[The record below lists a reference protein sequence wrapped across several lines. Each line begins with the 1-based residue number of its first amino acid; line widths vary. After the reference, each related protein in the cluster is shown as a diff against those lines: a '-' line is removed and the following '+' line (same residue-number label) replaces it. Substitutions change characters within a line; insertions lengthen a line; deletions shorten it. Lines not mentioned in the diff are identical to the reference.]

1 MRVGA
6 AVVLVVALAA
16 CSSSS
21 HSAATTSTS
30 KGGSAQSRVS
40 VWGDSLPL
48 QAQDQVRV
56 QGRAH
61 GLRISVIAF
70 FGLAPCDVMTQVRH
84 DIETVPDA
92 LVLAFSGNN
101 FSPCMQSRGKP
112 LLGAVY
118 FAAYRRDMSAI
129 VAAAV
134 GRKIPVLVVGSPT
147 FPSIENVPD
156 RVELNTVFREVVA
169 AHPGAR
175 YVASAPFVS
184 PKQFTR
190 LLPCLAVETTAL
202 GCRFGRII
210 VRAGN
215 GIHFD
220 EPHSVPCP
228 SGTGVCRYTAGGHR
242 YANAILSGLAEIHG
256 LSYVSAA
263 ANVGVPI
270 DETPDG

>member
-1 MRVGA
+1 M
-6 AVVLVVALAA
+6 
-16 CSSSS
+16 
-21 HSAATTSTS
+21 
-30 KGGSAQSRVS
+30 S
-40 VWGDSLPL
+40 VWGDSLAV
-48 QAQDQVRV
+48 QAEDQLWV

-61 GLRISVIAF
+61 GLQISVIAF
-70 FGLAPCDVMTQVRH
+70 FGLAPCDVMKEVQH
-84 DIETVPDA
+84 DIKTAPDA

-101 FSPCMQSRGKP
+101 LSPCMHNKGKR
-112 LLGAVY
+112 LLGAAY

-134 GRKIPVLVVGSPT
+134 ARKIPVLVVGSPT

-156 RVELNTVFREVVA
+156 RVELNAVFREVAA
-169 AHPGAR
+169 AHQGAR

-184 PKQFTR
+184 PDKFTR
-190 LLPCLAVETTAL
+190 LLPCLAAETTAL

-228 SGTGVCRYTAGGHR
+228 SGTGVCSYTAGGHR
-242 YANAILSGLAEIHG
+242 YANAILSGLAEVDG

-263 ANVGVPI
+263 ANIGVPV
-270 DETPDG
+270 DETRDG